1 MSGNLI
7 TPDQQKVVI
16 PDLRKNAVAV
26 FARESKDEPGEIA
39 LPGSGWRGEL
49 PLFASYT

>member
-1 MSGNLI
+1 VSGNLI

-39 LPGSGWRGEL
+39 LPGRWRGEL